1 MLSVFTRYL
10 SSAPVRSQI
19 TKTLKPVLLVKNK
32 DIINYFKTPEVLL
45 EIPTVH
51 YIKKDEIINVTK
63 DFKKYNEKASKEF
76 ADLSIKKDFFMCQ
89 KDAKKRLLVISAK
102 FDEPSSN
109 QEDID
114 THAIV
119 EQYEVKPIEGI
130 KPPNVEFESIE
141 LVDDIKDMNG
151 ILINFVHSYRNMK
164 SIKIDEKTQTFSS
177 SSTYVAEERKDA
189 IGMLRSSNY
198 LHLLDNNIRA
208 SLHHVVVEN
217 RNSLLQEFHN
227 LGFLQ
232 IYSQKKQPLKLID
245 EIIAKMKSGDFGEDF
260 SIKTLSDLLDDSNLE
275 MIDEGELRKY
285 KFNESN
291 GIHHYEQ
298 IKGGNGDLICKK
310 FLFDLITNDDSLVVY
325 YVIQVIETTKED
337 LKPFVGKALVQRVEE
352 KHEIVRETDDV
363 IHFMDAWLPMIKYK
377 RQQLE
382 SQSEEVKQSSD
393 FHDELCIKI
402 RI

>member
-1 MLSVFTRYL
+1 MASVFQRYM
-10 SSAPVRSQI
+10 SSAPVRSSI
-19 TKTLKPVLLVKNK
+19 TKTLRPVLLVKTK
-32 DIINYFKTPEVLL
+32 DVVNYFKKPEVLQEL
-45 EIPTVH
+45 PTVH
-51 YIKKDEIINVTK
+51 LIKKNKIINVTK
-63 DFKKYNEKASKEF
+63 DFKKILSKTSKEF

-102 FDEPSSN
+102 FDKPSSN
-109 QEDID
+109 QDDFD

-119 EQYEVKPIEGI
+119 EEYEIKPIEGI

-177 SSTYVAEERKDA
+177 SSRYVAEERKDA
-189 IGMLRSSNY
+189 LGLLNSSNY
-198 LHLLDNNIRA
+198 VHLLDNNIRA
-208 SLHHVVVEN
+208 SLNHIVVEN
-217 RNSLLQEFHN
+217 NNSVLQEFHN

-260 SIKTLSDLLDDSNLE
+260 SIKTLSDLLDDPNLE

-382 SQSEEVKQSSD
+382 SKSED
-393 FHDELCIKI
+393 
-402 RI
+402 

>member
-1 MLSVFTRYL
+1 MVRRICEIENCPKKIMLSVFTRHI
-10 SSAPVRSQI
+10 SSTPVRSSI
-19 TKTLKPVLLVKNK
+19 TKTLKPVLLVKTK
-32 DIINYFKTPEVLL
+32 DIINYFKKPEVLQD
-45 EIPTVH
+45 IPNVH

-63 DFKKYNEKASKEF
+63 DFKKINESTSKEF
-76 ADLSIKKDFFMCQ
+76 TDLSVKKDSFICQ
-89 KDAKKRLLVISAK
+89 KDAKKRLLVITAK
-102 FDEPSSN
+102 LEKPNSN
-109 QEDID
+109 QDDFE

-119 EQYEVKPIEGI
+119 EEYEIKPIEGI

-177 SSTYVAEERKDA
+177 SSRYVAEERKYA

-208 SLHHVVVEN
+208 SLHHIVVEN
-217 RNSLLQEFHN
+217 NNSVLQEFHN

-232 IYSQKKQPLKLID
+232 IYSQKKQPLKSID
-245 EIIAKMKSGDFGEDF
+245 EIIAMMKSGDFGEDF

-363 IHFMDAWLPMIKYK
+363 IHFMDAWIPMIKYK

-382 SQSEEVKQSSD
+382 SQSED
-393 FHDELCIKI
+393 
-402 RI
+402 

>member
-1 MLSVFTRYL
+1 MLSVFARYL
-10 SSAPVRSQI
+10 SSTPVRSSI
-19 TKTLKPVLLVKNK
+19 TKTLRPVLLVKTK
-32 DIINYFKTPEVLL
+32 DVINYFKKPEVLQ

-63 DFKKYNEKASKEF
+63 DFKKINESTSKEF
-76 ADLSIKKDFFMCQ
+76 TDLSVKKDSFMCQ
-89 KDAKKRLLVISAK
+89 KDAKKRLLVITAK
-102 FDEPSSN
+102 LDKPSSN
-109 QEDID
+109 QDDFD

-119 EQYEVKPIEGI
+119 EEYEIKPIEGI

-151 ILINFVHSYRNMK
+151 ILINFVHSNRNMK

-177 SSTYVAEERKDA
+177 SSRYVAEERKDA
-189 IGMLRSSNY
+189 LGLLNSSNY
-198 LHLLDNNIRA
+198 VHLLDNNIRA
-208 SLHHVVVEN
+208 SLNHIVVEN
-217 RNSLLQEFHN
+217 NNSVLQEFHN

-232 IYSQKKQPLKLID
+232 IYSQKKQPLKSID

-260 SIKTLSDLLDDSNLE
+260 SIKNMSDLLDDPNLE
-275 MIDEGELRKY
+275 IIDEGGLSKY
-285 KFNESN
+285 NRIFESN
-291 GIHHYEQ
+291 ENDHYEW
-298 IKGGNGDLICKK
+298 IGGGNGDLICKK
-310 FLFDLITNDDSLVVY
+310 YLFDLITNDDSLVVY
-325 YVIQVIETTKED
+325 YVFQVIETTKED

-382 SQSEEVKQSSD
+382 SQSED
-393 FHDELCIKI
+393 
-402 RI
+402 